1 VIARVRNCET
11 ASLLSCV
18 KLYADP
24 DYRRWLARSM
34 GATRIFTEWIR
45 SSYFHSTVRES
56 RRNKITS
63 QALDWISRNQ
73 EICCRVNTS
82 QSLRGVYT
90 DSTEALITCI
100 RTRSCGI
107 INNAPVL
114 PSAVRVVDP
123 QLRTFKLL
131 WHCANKGCN
140 TVVHIITSQQ
150 VVNLLRVPKTDQD
163 EY

>member
-1 VIARVRNCET
+1 MKQLAC
-11 ASLLSCV
+11 SCV

-34 GATRIFTEWIR
+34 GATRIFTKWIR

-56 RRNKITS
+56 RWNKITS

-114 PSAVRVVDP
+114 PNAVRVVDP

-150 VVNLLRVPKTDQD
+150 VVDLLGVPKTDQD